1 MKAFIIAI
9 ITASLVACAV
19 IANSVFLNISLTA
32 LIDECEDIPEEC
44 EQIQRWEARYEDFT
58 RRQRY
63 ISLTVSH
70 EDMSNIESDFAEILA
85 AAKVGDRDTLVI
97 AKSRLVMTL
106 THLRRLSG
114 VNPDS
119 IL

>member
-1 MKAFIIAI
+1 MKAFIIAL
-9 ITASLVACAV
+9 ITALLVILAV
-19 IANSVFLNISLTA
+19 VLNSVFLDISLSV
-32 LIDECEDIPEEC
+32 LIDECEAIPEAPE
-44 EQIQRWEARYEDFT
+44 EIERWEALYESFC
-58 RRQRY
+58 RWQRF
-63 ISLTVSH
+63 IALTVSH

-85 AAKVGDRDTLVI
+85 SARIGDKDTLII